1 MFSDDDMTID
11 DRLTGLDADLPEV
24 GRVAHARCCCDPVRC
39 AAFCLEFKRLPR
51 PELRDVE
58 FSELRRIRLT
68 RHDVFFLS
76 MLMHFINIAIIE
88 YFIDKA
94 TSRGFRLG
102 MW

>member
-11 DRLTGLDADLPEV
+11 DRLAGLDADLPEV
-24 GRVAHARCCCDPVRC
+24 GRVAHDGCAEHALVTNAHARCCCDPVRC
-39 AAFCLEFKRLPR
+39 TAFCSEFKRLPR

-76 MLMHFINIAIIE
+76 MLMYFINSAIIE
-88 YFIDKA
+88 
-94 TSRGFRLG
+94 
-102 MW
+102 